1 VAPLAAERGVIAYPP
16 AFFAD
21 IRPVSAYD
29 MVIRVP
35 GFTFD
40 KGSTVRGLEGSGGN
54 VLIDGHPP
62 LAKNDPLEDILR
74 RIPADSVAHVEV
86 IRGGAPGIDMEGRS
100 VLANVVRKQ
109 VAGFRGSVQ
118 PYFDA
123 VYDGRFLPG
132 VRFEGLWTLPGGRT
146 AELSQTFSTGHFP
159 NDENGDG
166 DRIRYAPDGRT
177 RLIDSEVDA
186 DQHGHRIQ
194 TTGAFTAPSWV
205 GCSASTARSSSTTAH
220 WSSMIPTGSQA
231 GSSTRSRRTI
241 GVSTRRA
248 CVSAAG

>member
-1 VAPLAAERGVIAYPP
+1 MGTWLFIAAAFAPQAAEAQAAPPSTQQVAPLAAERGVIAYPP

-123 VYDGRFLPG
+123 VSVGVVDGRPVLDLPYEEDSRAEVDLNVVATESG
-132 VRFEGLWTLPGGRT
+132 HYVELQGT
-146 AELSQTFSTGHFP
+146 AEQEPFHRDALDAMLTLADKGIADLIKFQRATV
-159 NDENGDG
+159 DG
-166 DRIRYAPDGRT
+166 
-177 RLIDSEVDA
+177 
-186 DQHGHRIQ
+186 
-194 TTGAFTAPSWV
+194 
-205 GCSASTARSSSTTAH
+205 AR
-220 WSSMIPTGSQA
+220 
-231 GSSTRSRRTI
+231 
-241 GVSTRRA
+241 
-248 CVSAAG
+248 